1 MSTVIAFSAVDMS
14 ALNLVNI
21 VNGQAQ
27 LASSTQYNISYGSLL
42 NQDQFSGTGFN
53 YNSSG
58 IPTSGTITSWQGT
71 VGGVKYG
78 SITGLSVP
86 VGQFVEYVFA
96 NNNAAAKQL
105 FLSGDDNIQG
115 SSGSDTLQGYDGNDI
130 ISGGGGNDIIDG
142 GSGIDTLYL
151 SGLYTDYSINFTSS
165 GFYTVKDYRAGSPDG
180 TDVVTNFEI
189 INCNGAL
196 YYFSSS
202 IASWVRFGFDF
213 ALRQDP
219 YANSSSSNP
228 FPSGSAAVAFNALV
242 KTAEVSGFSVQQAQA
257 KVIELARQTT
267 SVATI
272 AYEFFTHS
280 TPSSAGLDYLVSP
293 TGVNAN
299 NLNSAYYQN
308 FGLEN
313 RYINFAVNLGKNGEG
328 KAAFAAGYSS
338 LSLFDATRKA
348 YTTLFGSTPSDTK
361 LHALLDPTFAVN
373 GTTMTRSDYFAYYG
387 GDGPN
392 GIGTKAAMVGWL
404 MSEAVKADVGVYATA
419 NDLYLTDL
427 ANGKS
432 VYAVDLVGVY
442 HGTPFIST

>member
-1 MSTVIAFSAVDMS
+1 MDVSSSQITVKFGSFIEIYTGLFSYDGATNYKDIHGTTIFKRFFHNDELLYS
-14 ALNLVNI
+14 IYN
-21 VNGQAQ
+21 
-27 LASSTQYNISYGSLL
+27 ASGYNI
-42 NQDQFSGTGFN
+42 DTIFN
-53 YNSSG
+53 YAAAGNAADLSKYLAGGGDTILLSG
-58 IPTSGTITSWQGT
+58 ENDI
-71 VGGVKYG
+71 
-78 SITGLSVP
+78 
-86 VGQFVEYVFA
+86 FVVTT
-96 NNNAAAKQL
+96 NNN
-105 FLSGDDNIQG
+105 
-115 SSGSDTLQGYDGNDI
+115 I
-130 ISGGGGNDIIDG
+130 ISGSGGNDIIEARVTTG
-142 GSGIDTLYL
+142 NIVKYNGSFSDYTISYVLDNGTRAYL
-151 SGLYTDYSINFTSS
+151 
-165 GFYTVKDYRAGSPDG
+165 VKDNRLNSPDG
-180 TDVVTNFEI
+180 FDEI
-189 INCNGAL
+189 AGFKLITFSDGL
-196 YYFSSS
+196 YPILSSS
-202 IASWVRFGFDF
+202 GYTLREQYFY
-213 ALRQDP
+213 ALRAEPVNYSASAFYSDNVLLEDGLLTA
-219 YANSSSSNP
+219 ANKMKHII
-228 FPSGSAAVAFNALV
+228 SAA
-242 KTAEVSGFSVQQAQA
+242 S
-257 KVIELARQTT
+257 QTT

-272 AYEFFTHS
+272 AYQFFTGS

-293 TGVNAN
+293 TGANAN

-313 RYINFAVNLGKNGEG
+313 RYINFAVNLGKDGAG
-328 KAAFAAGYSS
+328 KAAFAAGYGS

-442 HGTPFIST
+442 HGTPFISG